1 MDDDQARRP
10 GVPPEQGGG
19 AAEELAYRLRQQQL
33 TVDFG
38 RYAFRTHEL
47 AALLQE
53 ATRVCALG
61 LHSEFCKVMEFLRD
75 EQQFIVRAGVGWRP
89 GVVGHARMGADSE
102 SPTGYAFQTGEPVIS
117 NHLAKETRFRTPV
130 LLAEHGIKRALNVL
144 IQSDG
149 GRYGVLEVD
158 SPTEGRFT
166 DADQTFLQGFAN
178 LLGSAIERQ
187 QVEEA
192 LQASEARAQKAVALQ
207 EMLTREIS
215 HRVKNS
221 LTMVAGLLNLQRRSA
236 SDPALHQALGEACA
250 RVTTIAQVHDRLWR
264 AHEVQ
269 AINLAEF
276 MDELC
281 DQIRGSALPGKTLSC
296 EIAAI
301 MVATDQAVPLA
312 LLVNELVT
320 NAFKYAYPEGE
331 GNVRLAIQPGRPG
344 YLRLTVCDNG
354 RGLPPGIETAN
365 SKSLGMKLI
374 ASLGHQ
380 LGGTPEWHDANP
392 GTRFVLE
399 FVAQEHVAPVGA
411 DGAPSL

>member
-1 MDDDQARRP
+1 MDDDRAIRP
-10 GVPPEQGGG
+10 AVPPELGGG

-38 RYAFRTHEL
+38 RYAFRTHDL
-47 AALLQE
+47 ADLLQE

-61 LHSEFCKVMEFLRD
+61 LHSKFCKVMEFLPD
-75 EQQFIVRAGVGWRP
+75 ENRFIVRAGVGWKP

-117 NHLAKETRFRTPV
+117 NHLAKETRFRTPA
-130 LLAEHGIKRALNVL
+130 LLADHGIKRALNVL

-149 GRYGVLEVD
+149 GRFGILEVD

-178 LLGSAIERQ
+178 LLGGAIERQ

-221 LTMVAGLLNLQRRSA
+221 LAMVAGLLNMQRRAS
-236 SDPALHQALGEACA
+236 SDPALQQALSEASA
-250 RVTTIAQVHDRLWR
+250 RVTTIAQLHDRLWR
-264 AHEVQ
+264 ADEVQ
-269 AINLAEF
+269 TINLAEF
-276 MDELC
+276 MGELS
-281 DQIRGSALPGKTLSC
+281 DQIRASVIPGQTLSC
-296 EIAAI
+296 ALVPV
-301 MVATDQAVPLA
+301 MLATDQAVPLA

-320 NAFKYAYPEGE
+320 NAFKHAYPG
-331 GNVRLAIQPGRPG
+331 GDGDVRLSIQPGQPG
-344 YLRLTVCDNG
+344 HLRLTICDNG
-354 RGLPPGIETAN
+354 PGLPQGMETAN
-365 SKSLGMKLI
+365 GKSLGMKLI
-374 ASLGHQ
+374 ASLSHQ
-380 LGGTPEWHDANP
+380 LGGTPDWQNANP
-392 GTRFVLE
+392 GTCFALD
-399 FVAQEHVAPVGA
+399 FVAQEHAVSAEE
-411 DGAPSL
+411 DSQPST